1 VHRRLVGVSG
11 SEAPGCFV
19 WSVWLGQCC
28 GIGGGEEGEMI
39 DRRGHRG
46 RWDDGVREQKV
57 SGSSD
62 CWYRGHFPMVECIG
76 ILRGVF
82 TQVFFSFLLRMC
94 CFWWF
99 NCVRW
104 VEISSSPAKHCGCP
118 WRQVSAQGPMLV
130 WRRII
135 SSTSTVSHTFRI
147 NDLRMLRKALH
158 NPSRSTHF

>member
-1 VHRRLVGVSG
+1 VHRRLVGING
-11 SEAPGCFV
+11 SESSGLFCVECVVGAV
-19 WSVWLGQCC
+19 LRDRR
-28 GIGGGEEGEMI
+28 GEEGEMI

-104 VEISSSPAKHCGCP
+104 VEISSFSCQALQLSMATGLSSGADA
-118 WRQVSAQGPMLV
+118 RMEEDYLV
-130 WRRII
+130 NFH
-135 SSTSTVSHTFRI
+135 SQPYFP
-147 NDLRMLRKALH
+147 NK
-158 NPSRSTHF
+158 